1 MSRTL
6 SKLKREGG
14 ISLEMPQWKRVSSH
28 VDGRISW
35 FFSSCGR
42 KHGVDLELQWGT
54 QGPDR
59 GASGRSS
66 LQASRKGPL
75 GIPLHSRPGQR
86 SSSIAEA
93 GTSGFLSRT
102 DMDLGVPLGRLQ
114 GSQASSCVEPCKS
127 ALLSSQKI
135 SVRLPV
141 RLTIQISGFLSRH
154 LRAVT
159 PAIMF

>member
-1 MSRTL
+1 
-6 SKLKREGG
+6 
-14 ISLEMPQWKRVSSH
+14 
-28 VDGRISW
+28 
-35 FFSSCGR
+35 
-42 KHGVDLELQWGT
+42 
-54 QGPDR
+54 
-59 GASGRSS
+59 
-66 LQASRKGPL
+66 
-75 GIPLHSRPGQR
+75 
-86 SSSIAEA
+86 
-93 GTSGFLSRT
+93 
-102 DMDLGVPLGRLQ
+102 MDLGVPLGRLQ